1 MEENLKLALSLM
13 IIGMGT
19 VFAILFLV
27 VAGAKIMILW
37 VNKFHPDQASDLNFM
52 KADNK
57 KLAAIIAAVNIV
69 TGGKGKI
76 ESINKIE

>member
-13 IIGMGT
+13 IIGMST

-27 VAGAKIMILW
+27 VAGAKIMIRW
-37 VNKFHPDQASDLNFM
+37 VNKFHPDQAADLGFL

-57 KLAAIIAAVNIV
+57 KLAAIVAAVNIV
-69 TGGKGKI
+69 TRGKGKI
-76 ESINKIE
+76 VRISKID